1 MLSECTICISLKRT
15 ETHPK
20 THPRKCA
27 AATRHENENENFPS
41 MLNLSGFYW
50 DVGQENEP
58 SPLFTDSNVTLAVG
72 QEDLC

>member
-1 MLSECTICISLKRT
+1 MLGQCTICISLKRT

-27 AATRHENENENFPS
+27 AATQHENENKNFPS

-50 DVGQENEP
+50 DG
-58 SPLFTDSNVTLAVG
+58 G
-72 QEDLC
+72 